1 MDSGKFAERRQYF
14 MREITS
20 KDNKIVKLC
29 EQLAARKYRDRLG
42 LYLIEGEN
50 LLEEAVREGAAVDTV
65 LMRKGYSGRMQP
77 GLEDKTFVLDEK
89 LFDRLA
95 QTDTS
100 QGILAIVKKP
110 GVSQADFIEK
120 GAVGNF
126 VVLDRLQDPGNIGTI
141 IRTADAAGYSL
152 IVAMKG
158 TADVFS
164 PKVVRAA
171 AGSLFR
177 VPVVFIDDYDELV
190 AFVKAAGGKLVA
202 TCFDTDRYYYDVDLT
217 KNTALIIGNEGNG
230 IAPELIERADVKIK
244 IPMAGTI
251 ESLNAAVAA
260 AILMYEGVRGR
271 GTGQA

>member
-1 MDSGKFAERRQYF
+1 

-29 EQLAARKYRDRLG
+29 EQLSVRKYRDRLG

-65 LMRKGYSGRMQP
+65 LMRKGYRGRVQP
-77 GLEDKTFVLDEK
+77 ELSDRTFALEPK
-89 LFDRLA
+89 LFDKLA
-95 QTDTS
+95 LTDTS
-100 QGILAIVKKP
+100 QGILAVVRKP
-110 GVSQADFIEK
+110 DISPADFVEK
-120 GAVGNF
+120 GAAGNF

-152 IVAMKG
+152 VVAMKG

-177 VPVVFIDDYDELV
+177 VPVVFMDDYDELA
-190 AFVKAAGGKLVA
+190 AFVKAAGGKLAA
-202 TCFDTDRYYYDVDLT
+202 TCFDTDRYYYDVDQT
-217 KNTALIIGNEGNG
+217 KNTALIIGNECNG

-271 GTGQA
+271 AVGQL

>member
-1 MDSGKFAERRQYF
+1 

-50 LLEEAVREGAAVDTV
+50 LLEEAVQEGAAVETV
-65 LMRKGYSGRMQP
+65 LIRRDCRKIPP
-77 GLEDKTFVLDEK
+77 GLEDRTYILGDGLFRK
-89 LFDRLA
+89 LSL
-95 QTDTS
+95 TDTS
-100 QGILAIVKKP
+100 QGSLAIVKKP
-110 GVSQADFIEK
+110 EVSRKALLEQ
-120 GAVGNF
+120 GAARTF

-141 IRTADAAGYSL
+141 IRTADAAGYGL
-152 IVAMKG
+152 VAVMKG

-177 VPVVFIDDYDELV
+177 VPVVFMNDYDELV
-190 AFVKAAGGKLVA
+190 TFVRAAGVKLAA
-202 TCFDTDRYYYDVDLT
+202 TCFDTDRYYYEEDLRE
-217 KNTALIIGNEGNG
+217 NVALIIGNEGNG
-230 IAPELIERADVKIK
+230 ISPELIGRADIKIK
-244 IPMAGTI
+244 IPMAGSI

-260 AILMYEGVRGR
+260 AVLMYETVRQRARQGEMCHTS
-271 GTGQA
+271 GNH

>member
-1 MDSGKFAERRQYF
+1 

-29 EQLAARKYRDRLG
+29 EQLAVRKYRDRLD

-50 LLEEAVREGAAVDTV
+50 LLEEAVREGATVDTV
-65 LMRKGYSGRMQP
+65 LMRKGYKGKMQP
-77 GLEDKTFVLDEK
+77 DLEDRTFLLDER
-89 LFDRLA
+89 LFDKLA
-95 QTDTS
+95 LTDSS

-110 GVSQADFIEK
+110 VVSQAELIKK
-120 GAVGNF
+120 GAMGNF

-177 VPVVFIDDYDELV
+177 VPVVFMNDYDELV
-190 AFVKAAGGKLVA
+190 EFVKAAGGKLAA

-217 KNTALIIGNEGNG
+217 KNVALIIGNEGNG
-230 IAPELIERADVKIK
+230 ISPELIERADLKIK

-260 AILMYEGVRGR
+260 AILMYESVRGR
-271 GTGQA
+271 QTADA

>member
-1 MDSGKFAERRQYF
+1 

-50 LLEEAVREGAAVDTV
+50 LLEEAVQQGAAVETV
-65 LMRKGYSGRMQP
+65 LIRRDCRKIPP
-77 GLEDKTFVLDEK
+77 GLEDRTYILGDGLFRK
-89 LFDRLA
+89 LSL
-95 QTDTS
+95 TDTS
-100 QGILAIVKKP
+100 QGSLAIVKKP
-110 GVSQADFIEK
+110 EVSRKALLEQ
-120 GAVGNF
+120 GAAGNF

-141 IRTADAAGYSL
+141 IRTADAAGYGL
-152 IVAMKG
+152 VAVMKG

-177 VPVVFIDDYDELV
+177 VPVVFMNDYDELV
-190 AFVKAAGGKLVA
+190 TFVRAAGVKLAA
-202 TCFDTDRYYYDVDLT
+202 TCFDTDRYYYEEDLRE
-217 KNTALIIGNEGNG
+217 NVALIIGNEGNG
-230 IAPELIERADVKIK
+230 ISPELIGRADIKIK
-244 IPMAGTI
+244 IPMAGSI

-260 AILMYEGVRGR
+260 AVLMYETVRQRARQGEMCHTS
-271 GTGQA
+271 GNH